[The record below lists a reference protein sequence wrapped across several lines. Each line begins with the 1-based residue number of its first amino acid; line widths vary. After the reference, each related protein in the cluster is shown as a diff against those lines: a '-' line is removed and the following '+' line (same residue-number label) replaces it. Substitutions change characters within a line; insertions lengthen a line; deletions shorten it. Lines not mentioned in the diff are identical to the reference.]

1 LNFFQ
6 QKSGAMT
13 DINYS
18 YSLGEIPSQTTES
31 ETLWSCHGVQIIPG
45 PASAVVLFNPKN
57 DARLLV
63 QPEVAR
69 ALEHCF
75 RFNSLN
81 GHLNH
86 LFDAMPPLR
95 EQPEDA
101 LQILELVR
109 DAGIFESA
117 DEAWQRLTAS
127 RNDASVS
134 DDGAVRLFILTC
146 DRPKALQRLLNALQ
160 QQVLPQ
166 QIEALFVIDDSRHSE
181 SSVSNARAI
190 ESAQTGMTSRF
201 ITSI

>member
-1 LNFFQ
+1 
-6 QKSGAMT
+6 MT
-13 DINYS
+13 DIQVFLF
-18 YSLGEIPSQTTES
+18 LGADTSRTTES

-45 PASAVVLFNPKN
+45 TPDAVVLFNPKN

-75 RFNSLN
+75 RFDSLS

-127 RNDASVS
+127 TSNASPL
-134 DDGAVRLFILTC
+134 DDGPSDCLF
-146 DRPKALQRLLNALQ
+146 
-160 QQVLPQ
+160 
-166 QIEALFVIDDSRHSE
+166 
-181 SSVSNARAI
+181 
-190 ESAQTGMTSRF
+190 
-201 ITSI
+201 